1 MAASVAQSTELVR
14 PSALFRDSYR
24 GLVAEFT
31 GASEKLI
38 PFTLAFEHDDFEAL
52 LLRLDACTQGSDV
65 SKGFVAHSTYWLV
78 RGHTDV
84 IGVSNIRHTLTAA
97 LRREG
102 GNIGFGI
109 RPSARRQG
117 FGKVIL
123 RQSLTRAAELGLARV
138 LVTCGKS
145 NVASSK
151 VIAHNGRILESEEY
165 LPDRGEIVQR
175 FWIENG
181 SARA

>member
-1 MAASVAQSTELVR
+1 MAGMAQSVELVR
-14 PSALFRDSYR
+14 PSAVFRDSYC

-31 GASEKLI
+31 QASEKLI

-52 LLRLDACTQGSDV
+52 LRRLDDCSQGIEV
-65 SKGFVAHSTYWLV
+65 AKGFVAHSTYWLV
-78 RGHTDV
+78 RDSTDV
-84 IGVSNIRHTLTAA
+84 VGVSNIRHTLTEA
-97 LRREG
+97 LHREG

-117 FGKVIL
+117 FGNLIL
-123 RQSLTRAAELGLARV
+123 RESLTRAAELGLGRV

-151 VIAHNGRILESEEY
+151 VIAHNGGILESEDY
-165 LPDRGEIVQR
+165 LPERGEIVQR
-175 FWIENG
+175 FWIENA
-181 SARA
+181 SMPA